1 MEVMESSPLSK
12 RREIFDPIRQK
23 WLVATPEEIV
33 RQKCIA
39 YLIEKCQFPQEV
51 ITLEKKLS
59 ELPHLAERKQ
69 KLPERRLDLLCFGP
83 QLAFPLLLIECK
95 AVPLQEKMLSQ
106 VWGYNSFVNAPFVAL
121 VNDRQL
127 SFSWEENGET
137 RYRDFIPPYQE
148 LIAAC
153 KK

>member
-1 MEVMESSPLSK
+1 M
-12 RREIFDPIRQK
+12 RTDTFDPIRQK
-23 WLVATPEEIV
+23 WLIASPEEIV

-39 YLIEKCQFPQEV
+39 HLIEKCQFPQEV
-51 ITLEKKLS
+51 IAVEKRLS
-59 ELPHLAERKQ
+59 ELPHLAERKLR
-69 KLPERRLDLLCFGP
+69 LPERRLDLLCFAH

-106 VWGYNSFVNAPFVAL
+106 VWGYNSYVKAPFVVL
-121 VNDRQL
+121 VNDREL

-137 RYRDFIPPYQE
+137 RYRDFIPSYQE